1 MFALNINFKKQYVF
15 VCNPEEE
22 KKNKAQIVVE
32 RKKTKSKEEISRV
45 VTSYIPIAYPVVF
58 LR

>member
-1 MFALNINFKKQYVF
+1 MF

-32 RKKTKSKEEISRV
+32 RKKTKSKEEISGV